1 MIGVTVNVKLQK
13 KLAKDSMKICSK
25 YVSQH
30 FSSDKRGLLLRYFNN
45 FLEGQ
50 AEMFYFWKDKSC
62 QFKTKKEFST
72 KYCEVINEMISYV
85 FLTVYRK

>member
-1 MIGVTVNVKLQK
+1 MIGVKVNVKLQK

-25 YVSQH
+25 YASQH

-50 AEMFYFWKDKSC
+50 AN
-62 QFKTKKEFST
+62 
-72 KYCEVINEMISYV
+72 VV
-85 FLTVYRK
+85 FLEG